1 MSMEIGKELHNNS
14 LWDERTI
21 KLIGAEANEKI
32 KKSHVAVFGVGGV
45 GGFAVEALCRAG
57 VSTLTVVDGDI
68 VTESNLNRQIIA
80 TRETLGRS
88 KVEVMKERI
97 LSINPEAVV
106 YPHHCFL
113 LPGDMMEQFD
123 FTQYDYIIDAVDTVT
138 LKIGL
143 VMQAN
148 ASGTPIISSM
158 GTGNKLDPSRL
169 KVADIY
175 ETSVCPLAK
184 VMRKE
189 LRTRGIEKLEVVYSD
204 EVPQLA
210 LSEGMLVGTLANP
223 ASLAG
228 DRPPDTLRIP
238 GSISFVPSVAG
249 LLLAAAVVNKIIK

>member
-1 MSMEIGKELHNNS
+1 MLMKIGKIPSPGGDALGNS
-14 LWDERTI
+14 RWDERTV
-21 KLIGAEANEKI
+21 KLIGTEANDKI

-57 VSTLTVVDGDI
+57 ISTLTIVDGDI
-68 VTESNLNRQIIA
+68 ITESNLNRQIIA
-80 TRETLGRS
+80 THETLGRL

-113 LPGDMMEQFD
+113 LPGKMMEQFD
-123 FTQYDYIIDAVDTVT
+123 FAQYDYIIDAVDTVT

-143 VMQAN
+143 VVQAV

-158 GTGNKLDPSRL
+158 GTGNKLDPGRL

-189 LRTRGIEKLEVVYSD
+189 LRARGIERLEVVYSD
-204 EVPQLA
+204 EVPHINLGEM
-210 LSEGMLVGTLANP
+210 SIGTDIP
-223 ASLAG
+223 
-228 DRPPDTLRIP
+228 DRSPDAPRIP

-249 LLLAAAVVNKIIK
+249 LLLTAAVINKIIQ